1 MLNDFWKQFKSGTD
15 IRGVAVPGAGY
26 DVNLTDETVTAMV
39 NGFILWLS
47 EKTGMTPQALSTTLN
62 GERNLDIEEYT
73 KICDALGVRYDY
85 FFNKRA
91 QNKPA

>member
-1 MLNDFWKQFKSGTD
+1 MIRKLISDYLKEMGIKQ
-15 IRGVAVPGAGY
+15 I
-26 DVNLTDETVTAMV
+26 
-39 NGFILWLS
+39 WLS

-91 QNKPA
+91 QDKPA